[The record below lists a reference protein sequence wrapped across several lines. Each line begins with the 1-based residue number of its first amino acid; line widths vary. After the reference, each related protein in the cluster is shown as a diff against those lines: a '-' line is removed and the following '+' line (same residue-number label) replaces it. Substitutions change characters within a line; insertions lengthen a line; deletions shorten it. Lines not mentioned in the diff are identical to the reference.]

1 MEYPES
7 ARNVTGTHEK
17 RRRWRR
23 AVSVLACAVVFC
35 TTYALILPAITL
47 SAEPKCGLEEHT
59 HTEDCYETRLVCGQA
74 EDPETDPAPAEAPET
89 DPAGSQEAAGP
100 AHVHTDACYEQVLTC
115 EKPEHTH
122 TDACWSDPAAAEDPK
137 DWEPQDLTGDWNRDT
152 LAIALAQEGYRPS
165 EDYFTVDDTG
175 EHIGYTRY
183 GDWSGDPFGEWNLS
197 FAAFCLHFAG
207 AAEEAFPAETSAE
220 AWRTALDALDLYQP
234 LEGAIPGDLIFLDSD
249 GDGAADRVGIFTGW
263 QEAEPEDG
271 AASAQPEQRF
281 AVMEGNL
288 DGEAAQAHYDPEDAA
303 LLGRASPDEAADAW
317 YLCGEKAHIHG
328 EDCYDETGT
337 LTCGKTEHIHSENCQ
352 FPESRSFTYEDEALS
367 LTVTVLTPAPLPEG
381 TELTVTEASEAT
393 LQEAETYADENDAAL
408 LAARRLTL
416 QQGDEPIDTTDFRMT
431 AEVQVR
437 EELLDQLREQAAT
450 FAADAPET
458 ETEAV
463 ITLSALQP
471 QEEDLAQQASVQVES
486 EKIPPLTLTLQSD
499 EVVVMA
505 SSDTNPTFTVQY
517 YAELP
522 MLADSGGST
531 SLMVFDTP
539 NGKLPENHSQKELE
553 QNSRANLDGNVRKN
567 LYLTGSGSY
576 QVLTTQQLRKLYRTA
591 ELEFSTHPDLAHVD
605 KLSASDSN
613 YQLKEVWVWQNSGTA
628 PEEATSTSNEGW
640 KKYDS
645 TVKFTNNPNG
655 GDTNTI
661 VITGNTVLRLIY
673 RTTSGEYTNPATFYD
688 YDITNG
694 SLNSKEQGIN
704 SVDNYSGSG
713 EKFAFGNANCG
724 TGMNGYKHGK
734 IYMNQYCIDTNK
746 EHKGYYTIQN
756 KIPGTNTADAGEVN
770 YGCNFGLVTGLDAN
784 GKLLYASDVEHPN
797 LFNDGS
803 AEGKYTYEGSG
814 LTFKREG
821 DIYTLS
827 SATLN
832 DKGTKTSIAN
842 LDRFNNPS
850 NGGTTYYH
858 IFTNNFWP
866 MDEVKNKDPK
876 FGGDDRPTVSGNTV
890 LPPSDDGT
898 NHNSFFGMQ
907 FALQFKLTK
916 DYTGPLEY
924 LFFGDDDMWVFLDGK
939 LICDIGG
946 VHSSVGEYVDLWDY
960 LKQGVAG
967 SHTLTFFYT
976 ERGASGSTCYMRFIL
991 PSVSEIPVQQVG
1003 GLRIEKQVEG
1013 LSGDLKRDFNFTINL
1028 NKADGSAESNQYAYT
1043 KYEAN
1048 DKVVTTG
1055 TIGNGGKFTLKSGQY
1070 LKIYGLPYGSQYV
1083 ITETKVDGYTTTN
1096 VVNGVVSDTGNAAGA
1111 FIQGATNTVLFLNA
1125 VTPVDLDIQK
1135 AASEDETRPLAG
1147 AQFELSQNGKTLSFT
1162 KNSDGSYTVENADY
1176 PHLVNGEEYYIT
1188 LGSDDNWVIGQK
1200 TDSNFYDAQ
1209 LQQKTGAAAQK
1220 VRVYRQNDGSYSFQ
1234 SVANDRWLDLDE
1246 GDISKLVHFWT
1257 NADTPTSHVN
1267 QKWYLI
1273 NNGDGTYS
1281 LKPKVAVINGNDV
1294 VVDVKGAQKAD
1305 GTPLMIYGR
1314 KSTNDASSWNQQW
1327 RLIPVSRETTQT
1339 LEVSSD
1345 GKLHIDGLIPG
1356 TYTLTETHAP
1366 NDYLGL
1372 NGTVT
1377 ITVDQ
1382 SGNITVV
1389 SAPQDPNGKPMAKV
1403 DGGNL
1408 GLLTVLNNPNT
1419 VDLTLIKQV
1428 VGSNTTEKFPF
1439 TITYTPHG
1447 AEEAETVTAN
1457 LANDDS
1463 HCIKSIAYGT
1473 EVTITE
1479 TAHAGFSVTYKDG
1492 TVVKVHGDTY
1502 TFKITQDVT
1511 ITAVNSTGY
1520 ELPSTGGGGTAWFTL
1535 AGLLLM
1541 TGAAALTILRRRAK
1555 EGGPE

>member
-89 DPAGSQEAAGP
+89 DPAGSQEAAEP
-100 AHVHTDACYEQVLTC
+100 AHVHTDACYERVLTC
-115 EKPEHTH
+115 EKTEHTH

-207 AAEEAFPAETSAE
+207 AAEEAFPAEISAE

-337 LTCGKTEHIHSENCQ
+337 LTCGKTEHIHSEDCRP
-352 FPESRSFTYEDEALS
+352 PESRSFTWEDDDLS

-416 QQGDEPIDTTDFRMT
+416 QQGDGPIDTTDFRMT

-437 EELLDQLREQAAT
+437 EELLDQLRQQAAT
-450 FAADAPET
+450 FAADAPEA
-458 ETEAV
+458 EAA

-471 QEEDLAQQASVQVES
+471 QEEDLAQQASVQVEPGENPILS
-486 EKIPPLTLTLQSD
+486 LTLRSD

-505 SSDTNPTFTVQY
+505 SSEVNPQFTVQY

-522 MLADSGGST
+522 MLASSGGDET
-531 SLMVFDTP
+531 LPVFDTT
-539 NGKLPENHSQKELE
+539 GGTLPKNENI
-553 QNSRANLDGNVRKN
+553 LDTYNKNAKKN
-567 LYLTGSGSY
+567 LQLQTEGSSY
-576 QVLTTQQLRKLYRTA
+576 KVRTTTELRQLYRT
-591 ELEFSTHPDLAHVD
+591 ETGVDFTTHPNLVNVN
-605 KLSASDSN
+605 KLNGSSN
-613 YQLKEVWVWQNSGTA
+613 YTLKEVWVRQDGNQNAA
-628 PEEATSTSNEGW
+628 PGDTGW
-640 KKYDS
+640 ETKSSD
-645 TVKFTNNPNG
+645 VQFTNDPNMAVG
-655 GDTNTI
+655 NTI
-661 VITGNTVLRLIY
+661 LITDKTVLCLVY
-673 RTTSGEYTNPATFYD
+673 TPQSGSYTNSTTFYD
-688 YDITNG
+688 YDITDG
-694 SLNSKEQGIN
+694 QDHFKEQGIN
-704 SVDNYSGSG
+704 SASNYSGSG
-713 EKFAFGNANCG
+713 AKFAFGNGNTG
-724 TGMNGYKHGK
+724 TGLEAQQHQNLDMNRYSKL
-734 IYMNQYCIDTNK
+734 
-746 EHKGYYTIQN
+746 
-756 KIPGTNTADAGEVN
+756 NTGLPQVQTN
-770 YGCNFGLVTGLDAN
+770 YGCNFGLVTGLND
-784 GKLLYASDVEHPN
+784 GKLNYDKGVIAPN

-803 AEGKYTYEGSG
+803 AVGKYTYEGSK
-814 LTFKREG
+814 LTFSRVG

-832 DKGTKTSIAN
+832 TGNGEETIYN
-842 LDRFNNPS
+842 LDRLSHPRADY
-850 NGGTTYYH
+850 TW
-858 IFTNNFWP
+858 IFTNDFWP
-866 MDEVKNKDPK
+866 MDKVPEGNRKDRL
-876 FGGDDRPTVSGNTV
+876 FGATEAANRPV
-890 LPPSDDGT
+890 SDDGKD
-898 NHNSFFGMQ
+898 HNSFFGMQ
-907 FALQFKLTK
+907 FALQFTLTE

-946 VHSSVGEYVDLWDY
+946 VHSSVGEYVDLWNY
-960 LKQGVAG
+960 LERGKAG
-967 SHTLTFFYT
+967 THTLTFFYT

-1013 LSGDLKRDFNFTINL
+1013 LGGDLNRDFNFTIDL
-1028 NKADGSAESNQYAYT
+1028 KKADGSAESNQYAYT

-1048 DKVVTTG
+1048 NTVVTTG

-1125 VTPVDLDIQK
+1125 VTPVELDIQK
-1135 AASEDETRPLAG
+1135 AAAEDETKPLAG
-1147 AQFELSQNGKTLSFT
+1147 AQFTLTGQDGKPLSFT
-1162 KNSDGSYTVENADY
+1162 KNSDGKYTVENADY
-1176 PHLVNGEEYYIT
+1176 SHFDEDQEYYIV
-1188 LGSDDNWVIGQK
+1188 LASNENWGIGRNSGGGNNAGLQSGDSRKAFKVKRQSD
-1200 TDSNFYDAQ
+1200 
-1209 LQQKTGAAAQK
+1209 
-1220 VRVYRQNDGSYSFQ
+1220 DGSYGF
-1234 SVANDRWLDLDE
+1234 VTKVDGKDYWLNLAGNDNAAQE
-1246 GDISKLVHFWT
+1246 KLILIYPD
-1257 NADTPTSHVN
+1257 NGKSPN
-1267 QKWYLI
+1267 RNERWYLLG
-1273 NNGDGTYS
+1273 NGDGS
-1281 LKPKVAVINGNDV
+1281 FRIKAKLAVMQGTNTVLDLSNAATATDQPIQMYENNGT
-1294 VVDVKGAQKAD
+1294 KA
-1305 GTPLMIYGR
+1305 
-1314 KSTNDASSWNQQW
+1314 QQW
-1327 RLIPVSRETTQT
+1327 RLIPVSRETTQI
-1339 LEVSSD
+1339 LEVD
-1345 GKLHIDGLIPG
+1345 ANNGKLHIDGLIPG

-1389 SAPQDPNGKPMAKV
+1389 SAPKDPNGKSMAKA

-1419 VDLTLIKQV
+1419 VNLTLIKQV
-1428 VGSNTTEKFPF
+1428 IGSDTKESFPF
-1439 TITYTPHG
+1439 TITYTLHG
-1447 AEEAETVTAN
+1447 EGEKTETTQLGHN
-1457 LANDDS
+1457 ERYTIEN
-1463 HCIKSIAYGT
+1463 IAYGT
-1473 EVTITE
+1473 TVTITE

>member
-152 LAIALAQEGYRPS
+152 LSIALAQEGYRPS

-367 LTVTVLTPAPLPEG
+367 LTVTVLTPAPLPEDV
-381 TELTVTEASEAT
+381 ELAVTEASEAT

-437 EELLDQLREQAAT
+437 EELLDQLRQQAAT

-471 QEEDLAQQASVQVES
+471 QEEDLAQQASVQVET

-505 SSDTNPTFTVQY
+505 SSEVNPQFTVQY

-522 MLADSGGST
+522 MLANSGGSKT
-531 SLMVFDTP
+531 LPVFDTTGIGTP
-539 NGKLPENHSQKELE
+539 KNYSLSENATKNIKKNLQLQTEGNSYEVLTTTELRQLYRTETMDFTAHPSLEHVNKLNDSSNYTLKEVRVR
-553 QNSRANLDGNVRKN
+553 QDGNQNAAPGDTGWETKSSDVRFTNDPNMAVGNTILITDKTV
-567 LYLTGSGSY
+567 LCLVYTPRSGSY
-576 QVLTTQQLRKLYRTA
+576 TN
-591 ELEFSTHPDLAHVD
+591 ST
-605 KLSASDSN
+605 
-613 YQLKEVWVWQNSGTA
+613 
-628 PEEATSTSNEGW
+628 
-640 KKYDS
+640 
-645 TVKFTNNPNG
+645 
-655 GDTNTI
+655 
-661 VITGNTVLRLIY
+661 
-673 RTTSGEYTNPATFYD
+673 TFYD
-688 YDITNG
+688 YDITDGNTG
-694 SLNSKEQGIN
+694 NLNSQQKGIN
-704 SVDNYSGSG
+704 SASNYSGSG

-724 TGMNGYKHGK
+724 TGMQGYKHAK
-734 IYMNQYCIDTNK
+734 VYMNQYCINK
-746 EHKGYYTIQN
+746 KET
-756 KIPGTNTADAGEVN
+756 GESDPNRTN
-770 YGCNFGLVTGLDAN
+770 YGCNFGLVTKLDAN
-784 GKLLYASDVEHPN
+784 GKLKYDKGVIAPN

-832 DKGTKTSIAN
+832 NNGTKRSIAN
-842 LDRFNNPS
+842 LDRFNNPK
-850 NGGTTYYH
+850 NGNTTYYD

-876 FGGDDRPTVSGNTV
+876 FGGDDRPIVNGSTV
-890 LPPSDDGT
+890 LPPSDDGK

-907 FALQFKLTK
+907 FALQFTLTE

-924 LFFGDDDMWVFLDGK
+924 LFFGDDDMWVFLDGE

-946 VHSSVGEYVDLWDY
+946 VHSSVGEYVDLWDH
-960 LKQGVAG
+960 LTQGEAG
-967 SHTLTFFYT
+967 THTLTFFYT

-1013 LSGDLKRDFNFTINL
+1013 LGGDLTRDFNFTIDLKNAKGNAL
-1028 NKADGSAESNQYAYT
+1028 SNQYAYT

-1048 DKVVTTG
+1048 DTVVTTG
-1055 TIGNGGKFTLKSGQY
+1055 TIGNGGSFTLKSGQY
-1070 LKIYGLPYGSQYV
+1070 LIITDLPYGSQYV
-1083 ITETKVDGYTTTN
+1083 ITETTVDGYTATN

-1111 FIQGATNTVLFLNA
+1111 FIQGAANTVLFLNA
-1125 VTPVDLDIQK
+1125 VNPVDLDIQK
-1135 AASEDETRPLAG
+1135 AASEDETKLLAG
-1147 AQFELSQNGKTLSFT
+1147 AQFELSQDGKTLSFT
-1162 KNSDGSYTVENADY
+1162 KNSDGTYTVENADY

-1188 LGSDDNWVIGQK
+1188 VWTYEDWVIGQD
-1200 TDSNFYDAQ
+1200 TSLTTFDAK
-1209 LQQKTGAAAQK
+1209 LQKKTGAATQK
-1220 VRVYRQNDGSYSFQ
+1220 VRVYHQADGSYSFQ
-1234 SVANDRWLDLDE
+1234 SVANGKWLDLDN
-1246 GDISKLVHFWT
+1246 GKTKDGHYVHFWE
-1257 NADTPTSHVN
+1257 NADTPTTHDN
-1267 QKWYLI
+1267 QKWYLLS
-1273 NNGDGTYS
+1273 NGDGTYRI
-1281 LKPKVAVINGNDV
+1281 KPKVAVINSSSV
-1294 VVDVKGAQKAD
+1294 VLDLA
-1305 GTPLMIYGR
+1305 GTSDPSEDR
-1314 KSTNDASSWNQQW
+1314 KIEVWTEKDPSNASSWNQQW

-1339 LEVSSD
+1339 LKVSSD

-1356 TYTLTETHAP
+1356 NYTLTESTAP
-1366 NDYLGL
+1366 GGYQKL
-1372 NGTVT
+1372 TAPIT
-1377 ITVDQ
+1377 FTVDQ
-1382 SGNITVV
+1382 DGGITVV
-1389 SAPQDPNGKPMAKV
+1389 SAPQDPNGKSMAKA
-1403 DGGNL
+1403 DGTTL

-1428 VGSNTTEKFPF
+1428 IGSDTKESFPF
-1439 TITYTPHG
+1439 TITYTLHG
-1447 AEEAETVTAN
+1447 EGEKTETTQLGHN
-1457 LANDDS
+1457 ERYTIEN
-1463 HCIKSIAYGT
+1463 IAYGT
-1473 EVTITE
+1473 TVTITE

-1520 ELPSTGGGGTAWFTL
+1520 ELPSTGGAGTVWFTL
-1535 AGLLLM
+1535 AGILLM
-1541 TGAAALTILRRRAK
+1541 TGAAALTLLRRRAK

>member
-337 LTCGKTEHIHSENCQ
+337 LTCGKTEHIHSEDCRP
-352 FPESRSFTYEDEALS
+352 PESRSFTWEDDDLS
-367 LTVTVLTPAPLPEG
+367 LTVTVLTPAPLPES
-381 TELTVTEASEAT
+381 TELAVTEASEAT
-393 LQEAETYADENDAAL
+393 LQEAETYADENDAAF

-437 EELLDQLREQAAT
+437 EELLDQLRQQAAT

-471 QEEDLAQQASVQVES
+471 QEEDLAQQASVQVET

-505 SSDTNPTFTVQY
+505 SSEVNPQFTVQY

-522 MLADSGGST
+522 MLASSGGSA
-531 SLMVFDTP
+531 SLTVFDTTGRTLP
-539 NGKLPENHSQKELE
+539 RNYGTGENEANNKKKDLQLQTDGGSYKVHTNTELRQLYRTETMDFTTHPSLANVNKLNDSSNYTLKKVLVRWDGKTVNPTDDGWTEK
-553 QNSRANLDGNVRKN
+553 NSDVEFTNNSGKDNDNTILITDKTVLCLVYEPK
-567 LYLTGSGSY
+567 SGSY
-576 QVLTTQQLRKLYRTA
+576 TN
-591 ELEFSTHPDLAHVD
+591 ST
-605 KLSASDSN
+605 
-613 YQLKEVWVWQNSGTA
+613 
-628 PEEATSTSNEGW
+628 
-640 KKYDS
+640 
-645 TVKFTNNPNG
+645 
-655 GDTNTI
+655 
-661 VITGNTVLRLIY
+661 
-673 RTTSGEYTNPATFYD
+673 TFYD
-688 YDITNG
+688 YDITDGNTG
-694 SLNSKEQGIN
+694 DLNSQQKGIN
-704 SVDNYSGSG
+704 SASNYSGSG

-724 TGMNGYKHGK
+724 TGMQNYTHDG
-734 IYMNQYCIDTNK
+734 IYMNQYSITTKN
-746 EHKGYYTIQN
+746 GV
-756 KIPGTNTADAGEVN
+756 PTAEQTN
-770 YGCNFGLVTGLDAN
+770 YGCNFGLVTKLDAN
-784 GKLLYASDVEHPN
+784 GKLKYADGVIAPN

-803 AEGKYTYEGSG
+803 AVGKYTYEGSG
-814 LTFKREG
+814 LTFQREG

-832 DKGTKTSIAN
+832 NNGTKKSIAN
-842 LDRFNNPS
+842 LDRFNNPK
-850 NGGTTYYH
+850 NGNTTYYD

-876 FGGDDRPTVSGNTV
+876 FGGDDRPIVNGSTV
-890 LPPSDDGT
+890 LPPSDDGK

-907 FALQFKLTK
+907 FALQFTLTE

-946 VHSSVGEYVDLWDY
+946 VHSSVGEYVDLWNY
-960 LKQGVAG
+960 LERGKAG
-967 SHTLTFFYT
+967 THTLTFFYT

-1013 LSGDLKRDFNFTINL
+1013 LGGDLNRDFNFTIDL
-1028 NKADGSAESNQYAYT
+1028 KKADGSAESNQYAYT

-1048 DKVVTTG
+1048 NTVVTTG

-1125 VTPVDLDIQK
+1125 VTPVDLDIKK
-1135 AASEDETRPLAG
+1135 AASENENKLLAG
-1147 AQFELSQNGKTLSFT
+1147 AQFTLTGQDGKTLSFT
-1162 KNSDGSYTVENADY
+1162 KNSDGKYTVENADY
-1176 PHLVNGEEYYIT
+1176 SHFDEDQEYYIV
-1188 LGSDDNWVIGQK
+1188 LASNENWGIGRNSGGGNNAGLQSGDSRKAFKVKRQSD
-1200 TDSNFYDAQ
+1200 
-1209 LQQKTGAAAQK
+1209 
-1220 VRVYRQNDGSYSFQ
+1220 DGSYGF
-1234 SVANDRWLDLDE
+1234 VTKVDGKDYWLNLAGNDNAAQ
-1246 GDISKLVHFWT
+1246 GKLILIYPG
-1257 NADTPTSHVN
+1257 NDKSPN
-1267 QKWYLI
+1267 RNERWYLLG
-1273 NNGDGTYS
+1273 NGDGS
-1281 LKPKVAVINGNDV
+1281 FRIKAKLAVMQGTNTVLDLSNAATATDQPIQMYENNGT
-1294 VVDVKGAQKAD
+1294 KA
-1305 GTPLMIYGR
+1305 
-1314 KSTNDASSWNQQW
+1314 QQW
-1327 RLIPVSRETTQT
+1327 KLIPVSRETTQT
-1339 LEVSSD
+1339 LKVGSD

-1356 TYTLTETHAP
+1356 NYTLTESTAP
-1366 NDYLGL
+1366 GGYQKL
-1372 NGTVT
+1372 TAPIT
-1377 ITVDQ
+1377 FTVDQ
-1382 SGNITVV
+1382 DGGITVV
-1389 SAPQDPNGKPMAKV
+1389 SAPQDPNGKSMAKA
-1403 DGGNL
+1403 DGTTL

-1428 VGSNTTEKFPF
+1428 IGSDTKESFPF
-1439 TITYTPHG
+1439 TITYTLHG
-1447 AEEAETVTAN
+1447 EATTTVTVD
-1457 LANDDS
+1457 LASGDS
-1463 HCIKSIAYGT
+1463 HRIENIAYGT

-1479 TAHAGFSVTYKDG
+1479 TAHDGFSVLFKKG
-1492 TVVKVHGDTY
+1492 EAPLEANGDSC
-1502 TFKITQDVT
+1502 TFTITSNVT
-1511 ITAVNSTGY
+1511 ITAENHTGY
-1520 ELPSTGGGGTAWFTL
+1520 QLPSTGGMGTGWFTL

-1541 TGAAALTILRRRAK
+1541 TGAAALTISRRRAK